1 MADKPYPASKE
12 LYHRALQTIPTA
24 SQTFSKSAMMYVEGT
39 APLFA
44 ERGEGCYLWDAD
56 GNRFTDYVLGLLPVV
71 LGYQDPDVDLAIKNQ
86 LARGITFSL
95 ATALEAELAEILVEI
110 VPCAEKVR
118 FGKNGTDAT
127 SAAIRLARAYTGRDR
142 VAVCGYHGWQDWY
155 IGSTAR
161 HLGVPKAVRELTSTF
176 TYNDAN
182 SLAEVLA
189 GRQGEFAAV
198 ILEPMTAEL
207 PKDGFLQ
214 AVKALTH
221 EHGALL
227 IFDEIIT
234 GFRMSLGG
242 AQEAFGVTP
251 DLATFG
257 KAMGNGMPISAV
269 VGRAEVMDLMADI
282 FFSGT
287 FGGET
292 LSLAA
297 SIATIMKLM
306 ATNAISRIQG
316 VGDQYMT
323 AIKAQISDHGL
334 NEYFQVVGQNWWP
347 SLQPKENV
355 RFDNNF
361 TTSLLRQELV
371 AQGLLYLNT
380 FNLCLAHDDE
390 EITRQT
396 LQSTD
401 RALARIAGALSSNR
415 PEDSLMGPP
424 IEPVFQV
431 RQNPGSA
438 NKSNG

>member
-1 MADKPYPASKE
+1 MADKPYPASNE
-12 LYHRALQTIPTA
+12 LYHRALKTIPTA

-44 ERGEGCYLWDAD
+44 DRGEGCYLWDAD
-56 GNRFTDYVLGLLPVV
+56 GTRFTDYVLGLLPVV

-86 LARGITFSL
+86 LSRGITFSL

-110 VPCAEKVR
+110 IPCAEKVR

-182 SLAEVLA
+182 TLADILAE
-189 GRQGEFAAV
+189 RQGEFAAV

-207 PKDGFLQ
+207 PKDGFLE
-214 AVKALTH
+214 AVKALAH

-269 VGRAEVMDLMADI
+269 VGRAEIMDLMADI

-297 SIATIMKLM
+297 SIATIKKLE
-306 ATNAISRIQG
+306 ATNAVSRMQN
-316 VGDQYMT
+316 VGDQYIA
-323 AIKAQISDHGL
+323 AIKAQISGHGL
-334 NEYFQVVGQNWWP
+334 NEYYQIVGQNWWP
-347 SLQPKENV
+347 GLQPRENV

-361 TTSLLRQELV
+361 ATSLLRQELV
-371 AQGLLYLNT
+371 AQGLLFLNT

-390 EITRQT
+390 AITRQT

-401 RALARIAGALSSNR
+401 RALARIAEALSSNR
-415 PEDSLMGPP
+415 PEDSLLGPP
-424 IEPVFQV
+424 IKPVFQV
-431 RQNPGSA
+431 RQNPGST